1 MSKAGPALRSE
12 VDGVWYLDA
21 HPEVAECFRQTGVFA
36 YCEKLTTFHQQV
48 AETFSLSYDGRI
60 AKIGREEIIIDE
72 AAIAEYT
79 GLSRTGDCWFKTTI
93 PANTEFRSYLLP
105 VHKDLTWKKDIPMSY
120 LEPKWQS
127 LLKAILVYIT
137 CEGRYNRVMYYHF
150 KLLNHFTGRGLI
162 NLPYFFHKTLT
173 KMARQVKAQ
182 PAKVSS
188 RLSHQGL
195 ITLLVREALQRKQIE
210 WGFFLFWNEFQTER
224 PPEAE
229 TKKAR
234 GRKAPTPKSSHRKRK
249 GISIP
254 RDPIK
259 ASPSKKE
266 GIKRKLQFEDKQS
279 KNPAT
284 GKNLL
289 NLPYSDSESE
299 QGVAETQDN
308 LQIKQDADFHSNLPS
323 SSPPETHRQ
332 PEAEASSSR
341 PKKGRTQKINKL
353 LQQIYEMEVLERVIK
368 KANTDLTDRNA
379 ELFKM
384 NQTLKEKHDKIKD
397 RNRVLIRENM
407 KLYRQL
413 RILRLKLKEFKSPE
427 EEQTGLDTLANL
439 ATTIMDTP
447 ELPTQP
453 AEVRRSARTRAAT
466 SKKS

>member
-1 MSKAGPALRSE
+1 MSKASPALRSE
-12 VDGVWYLDA
+12 VDGMWYFEA
-21 HPEVAECFRQTGVFA
+21 HPEVAECFRQTGVFT

-48 AETFSLSYDGRI
+48 AEAFSLSYDGRI
-60 AKIGREEIIIDE
+60 AKIGREEFIIDE

-79 GLSRTGDCWFKTTI
+79 GLSRTGDCWFKTSS
-93 PANTEFRSYLLP
+93 PSNVEFRSYLLP
-105 VHKDLTWKKDIPMSY
+105 VHKALTWKKDIPMSY
-120 LEPKWQS
+120 LESKWQS
-127 LLKAILVYIT
+127 LLRAILVYIT

-150 KLLNHFTGRGLI
+150 KLLNHFTGREHI
-162 NLPYFFHKTLT
+162 NMPYFFHKTLT

-182 PAKVSS
+182 PAKVVS

-224 PPEAE
+224 PPEIEA
-229 TKKAR
+229 KKAR

-259 ASPSKKE
+259 TSPSKKG
-266 GIKRKLQFEDKQS
+266 GIKRKLQFEDK
-279 KNPAT
+279 NPVT

-299 QGVAETQDN
+299 QGMAKTQDN
-308 LQIKQDADFHSNLPS
+308 LQIKQDAKLNSNLPPS
-323 SSPPETHRQ
+323 NPPETHRQ

-341 PKKGRTQKINKL
+341 PKKGKAQKINKL
-353 LQQIYEMEVLERVIK
+353 LQEIYEREVLERVIK
-368 KANTDLTDRNA
+368 KANADLTDRNV

-384 NQTLKEKHDKIKD
+384 NQTLREKHDKIKD
-397 RNRVLIRENM
+397 RNRELIRENM

-413 RILRLKLKEFKSPE
+413 RILRLKLKKFESPE
-427 EEQTGLDTLANL
+427 EKQTGLDTLANL
-439 ATTIMDTP
+439 ATTIMDVP
-447 ELPTQP
+447 EPPTQS
-453 AEVRRSARTRAAT
+453 AKVRRSARTRTAA
-466 SKKS
+466 SKKV